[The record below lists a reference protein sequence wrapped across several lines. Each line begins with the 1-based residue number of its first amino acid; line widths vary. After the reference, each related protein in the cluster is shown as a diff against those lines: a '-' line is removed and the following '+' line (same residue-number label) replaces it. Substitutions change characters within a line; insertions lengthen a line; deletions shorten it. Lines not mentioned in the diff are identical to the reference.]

1 MKEPHHLSEN
11 GRGWD
16 RTKLTPDRLGSTE
29 GDSADDLQ
37 GKDQG
42 ATEGDDRPRPTENNA
57 AFGQQADS
65 DEPRH
70 AGDLPFIHDCQLSFF
85 DLPGEHD

>member
-1 MKEPHHLSEN
+1 VN
-11 GRGWD
+11 GRYWA
-16 RTKLTPDRLGSTE
+16 RTKLRPDRPGSTE
-29 GDSADDLQ
+29 GDSAGDLQ

-65 DEPRH
+65 DEPRQ
-70 AGDLPFIHDCQLSFF
+70 AGDLPFIHDGQLSFF
-85 DLPGEHD
+85 DLPGEQD